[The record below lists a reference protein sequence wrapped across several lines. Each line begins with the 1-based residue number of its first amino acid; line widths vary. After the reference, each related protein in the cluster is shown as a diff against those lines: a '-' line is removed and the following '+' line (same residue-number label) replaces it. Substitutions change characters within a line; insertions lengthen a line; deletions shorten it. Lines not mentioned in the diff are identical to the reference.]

1 MKSSFARGAIK
12 NAFEIRSDYSLTASF
27 SNVLDNLPSKK
38 KDSIDTLDTY
48 KEVLVKKNYRGTY
61 KKTVLKIVEQL
72 TTAFQNQGGLAV
84 QSFSTVKLVASAK
97 LTVNELYQ
105 GYLDGMNDGT
115 GIDEIMLSVLDEI
128 KSASMV

>member
-1 MKSSFARGAIK
+1 
-12 NAFEIRSDYSLTASF
+12 
-27 SNVLDNLPSKK
+27 
-38 KDSIDTLDTY
+38 
-48 KEVLVKKNYRGTY
+48 VLVKKNYRGTY